1 MLVQASFLRTS
12 IFTNSTFKWFLL
24 FMYRSS
30 VHFHFTE
37 AEAMFEF
44 KTIQI
49 FLKQQTK
56 SCQNEL
62 WNDLAL
68 SWWMLLQTAN
78 SSRSHETY
86 LFFSILW
93 CWFVEGSNHQ
103 AHTGICQDKWIAL
116 LFLVSLS
123 LTQLLRP

>member
-1 MLVQASFLRTS
+1 MSCGMT
-12 IFTNSTFKWFLL
+12 W
-24 FMYRSS
+24 RSPGRCYC
-30 VHFHFTE
+30 
-37 AEAMFEF
+37 
-44 KTIQI
+44 
-49 FLKQQTK
+49 KQET
-56 SCQNEL
+56 
-62 WNDLAL
+62 AL
-68 SWWMLLQTAN
+68 E
-78 SSRSHETY
+78 SHETY